1 MRVGRP
7 AEHPGNHSSMLE
19 YLMPRTIAFAAAL
32 LLASLQPVS
41 AINENAGT
49 TGFNS
54 LKIGVG
60 ARPAA
65 LGGAFAAV
73 AGDLESTHW
82 NPAGLLGLPGR
93 AATISMTQYV
103 VDTQAG
109 FLSVAFPREKRVW
122 GFSLNYF
129 SAGEMRR
136 TDEEGADLGTFSA
149 ADLAAYA
156 TVAQRAWSDRI
167 TLGLNLKAV
176 YSSIGDYSSDAYMVD
191 IGVLAPTPI
200 SGMTMGASLSNL
212 GAVRSGYSGDSKD
225 SLPVNIRL
233 GVSHRPAHTPL
244 PMIVLADLN
253 VPNDNDPYLAVGV
266 EFRVGRGLYL
276 RPGYS
281 TRQVGSEG
289 NEPLGPT
296 GGAGFLVQGYRLDYA
311 YSSLPELGEVH
322 RLALS
327 GSF

>member
-1 MRVGRP
+1 
-7 AEHPGNHSSMLE
+7 MLRSFII
-19 YLMPRTIAFAAAL
+19 LAAL
-32 LLASLQPVS
+32 LMASLQPAS

-60 ARPAA
+60 ARPSA
-65 LGGAFAAV
+65 LGGAFAGV

-82 NPAGLLGLPGR
+82 NPAGLLGLRSR
-93 AATISMTQYV
+93 AATVSLTQYL

-109 FLSVAFPREKRVW
+109 FLSVAFPAEKRVW

-136 TDEEGADLGTFSA
+136 TDEEGADLGAFSP
-149 ADLAAYA
+149 ADLAAYV
-156 TVAQRAWSDRI
+156 TVAQRVWNDRF

-176 YSSIGDYSSDAYMVD
+176 YSSIGQFSSDAYMAD
-191 IGVLAPTPI
+191 FGVLAPTPI
-200 SGMTMGASLSNL
+200 KGMTIGASLSNL
-212 GAVRSGYSGDSKD
+212 GVVRSGYSGDSKD

-233 GVSHRPAHTPL
+233 GLTHRPAHTPL
-244 PMIVLADLN
+244 PLIVLADLN
-253 VPNDNDPYLAVGV
+253 LPNDNDPYLALGV

-289 NEPLGPT
+289 KESLGPT

-311 YSSLPELGEVH
+311 FSSVPDLGDVH

>member
-1 MRVGRP
+1 MFRP
-7 AEHPGNHSSMLE
+7 
-19 YLMPRTIAFAAAL
+19 FVFVAAL
-32 LLASLQPVS
+32 LVASPKPAS

-54 LKIGVG
+54 LKIAVG
-60 ARPAA
+60 ARPTA
-65 LGGAFAAV
+65 LGGAFAGV
-73 AGDLESTHW
+73 VGDLECTHW

-93 AATISMTQYV
+93 AATISLTQYL

-109 FLSVAFPREKRVW
+109 FLSVAFPGPKRVW

-129 SAGEMRR
+129 SAGEMRH

-156 TVAQRAWSDRI
+156 TLAQRVWNDRL
-167 TLGLNLKAV
+167 TLGLNLKTV
-176 YSSIGDYSSDAYMVD
+176 YSSIGEFSSDAYMVD

-212 GAVRSGYSGDSKD
+212 GAVRSGYSGGSKD

-233 GVSHRPAHTPL
+233 GLAHRPAHTPL
-244 PMIVLADLN
+244 PLVVLADLN
-253 VPNDNDPYLAVGV
+253 VPNDNDPYLALGV
-266 EFRVGRGLYL
+266 EFRVGGGLYL

-289 NEPLGPT
+289 NESLGPT

-311 YSSLPELGEVH
+311 FSSLPDLGDVH

>member
-1 MRVGRP
+1 MF
-7 AEHPGNHSSMLE
+7 
-19 YLMPRTIAFAAAL
+19 RTIVFVAAL
-32 LLASLQPVS
+32 LLASLQPVT

-60 ARPAA
+60 ARPTA

-82 NPAGLLGLPGR
+82 NPAGLLGLPSR
-93 AATISMTQYV
+93 AATISMTRYL

-109 FLSVAFPREKRVW
+109 FLSVAFPGEERVW

-156 TVAQRAWSDRI
+156 TVAQRMWNDRI

-176 YSSIGDYSSDAYMVD
+176 YSSIDDYSSDAYMVD

-200 SGMTMGASLSNL
+200 GGMTVGASLSNL

-233 GVSHRPAHTPL
+233 GFSHRPAHTPL

-253 VPNDNDPYLAVGV
+253 VPNDNDPYLAAGV

-281 TRQVGSEG
+281 TRQVGSAG
-289 NEPLGPT
+289 SEPLGPT

-311 YSSLPELGEVH
+311 FSSLPDLGEVH